1 MSTEPD
7 SFYIMSSAHYMRR
20 VFFFYLC
27 SALILISTVA
37 VPQTHV
43 PSVTDDCPYCQ
54 LYGQRFRT
62 VIDLYLFQDMGEPH
76 YKYFGLI
83 NGSTRKPATLPSAI
97 SKSHIG
103 HTYGTAK
110 ILGIVPAGSEFTV
123 ESATHEVLLASGEH
137 IGLMCR
143 LPYKGRAPLVS
154 AEFIQVHSE
163 NTAGVASSRPN
174 PDIDETIAV
183 KLDGGKTESVK

>member
-1 MSTEPD
+1 M
-7 SFYIMSSAHYMRR
+7 HR
-20 VFFFYLC
+20 VFFCFALC
-27 SALILISTVA
+27 SALILVSAAA
-37 VPQTHV
+37 VPQTHS

-62 VIDLYLFQDMGEPH
+62 KIDLYLFQDTAEPH
-76 YKYFGLI
+76 HKYFGLI
-83 NGSTRKPATLPSAI
+83 NGSTKKPATLPSAI

-103 HTYGTAK
+103 RIYGTGR

-137 IGLMCR
+137 IGLVCR
-143 LPYKGRAPLVS
+143 LPYKGETPLVH

-163 NTAGVASSRPN
+163 NTSGAASSRPD

-183 KLDGGKTESVK
+183 KLDGGETESIK